1 MPSVV
6 HRVRRGRAVPE
17 AAPRIEA
24 MFPQM
29 VGRTC
34 HLKPYTRVPVPKA
47 KVQGEII
54 TYASPD
60 STFAVTK
67 RLFDAA
73 RRSILIGIYDFTA
86 PHVKQLVS
94 DALARGV
101 KVRLMLDIDSA
112 EEQALFDDLVT
123 LGMQGVPAPSCASQ
137 HGNPYFRSS
146 HEKVIVIDE
155 EWVLVQSGNY
165 SANSCPLNVKDGG
178 DAAHFVPGNRDS
190 GLAVRSRPLASFFTG
205 ILSSDMALELGSPQ
219 AAAAAPRE
227 HEAFLVERAPTL
239 TPSTLYPSKTYKLAA
254 PLEVQ
259 PVLSPDNYMDV
270 VPGVLRAARR
280 SILIE
285 QQYIRAAEEKISDLL
300 DAIRDAKRG
309 NSRLD
314 VRIVLGK
321 VFSASDLPRE
331 REMLLRLEQVCGLK
345 LGRNVRYV
353 NTQRLVHCHNKM
365 VLVDGSGVLVS
376 SQNWSKAA
384 VWENREAG
392 LYFQHKG
399 VCGYFTRIFETDW
412 KDAFRQ
418 LPAAAA
424 ESLTPHDLA
433 GGGYVR
439 VDPGD
444 YAEV

>member
-1 MPSVV
+1 
-6 HRVRRGRAVPE
+6 
-17 AAPRIEA
+17 
-24 MFPQM
+24 
-29 VGRTC
+29 
-34 HLKPYTRVPVPKA
+34 
-47 KVQGEII
+47 
-54 TYASPD
+54 
-60 STFAVTK
+60 
-67 RLFDAA
+67 
-73 RRSILIGIYDFTA
+73 
-86 PHVKQLVS
+86 
-94 DALARGV
+94 
-101 KVRLMLDIDSA
+101 
-112 EEQALFDDLVT
+112 
-123 LGMQGVPAPSCASQ
+123 
-137 HGNPYFRSS
+137 
-146 HEKVIVIDE
+146 
-155 EWVLVQSGNY
+155 
-165 SANSCPLNVKDGG
+165 
-178 DAAHFVPGNRDS
+178 
-190 GLAVRSRPLASFFTG
+190 
-205 ILSSDMALELGSPQ
+205 
-219 AAAAAPRE
+219 
-227 HEAFLVERAPTL
+227 
-239 TPSTLYPSKTYKLAA
+239 
-254 PLEVQ
+254 
-259 PVLSPDNYMDV
+259 MDV

-285 QQYIRAAEEKISDLL
+285 QQYIRASEEKISDLL
-300 DAIRDAKRG
+300 DAIKDAKRA

-321 VFSASDLPRE
+321 VFSASDLARE

-418 LPAAAA
+418 LPAPPA